1 MPKENPEIGR
11 QIYGDVETLAPQT
24 KMRMLLEIFDLGK
37 DKEKNEERKR
47 KFIELMGKY
56 HQSGIRQR
64 TENLGIAQGSDASKK
79 KLHNEIMEIIRSIS
93 LSQGLSKD
101 QERLTE
107 YLARNREEVE
117 KMIGTYFLGYNPSN
131 PREHSELRQALRG
144 EGMFTS
150 PPGKEND

>member
-1 MPKENPEIGR
+1 MPKETPEIGR
-11 QIYGDVETLAPQT
+11 QIYGDIENLSHQT

-47 KFIELMGKY
+47 KFIELLGKY
-56 HQSGIRQR
+56 HKSGIRQR

-79 KLHNEIMEIIRSIS
+79 KLHNEIMEVVRNIS

-107 YLARNREEVE
+107 YLARNRDEVE
-117 KMIGTYFLGYNPSN
+117 KMIGVYFLGYNPSD
-131 PREHSELRQALRG
+131 PREQSELRQALRG

-150 PPGKEND
+150 PPGREDE